1 MQNMITNNPYYIG
14 DAIIVMFGFS
24 VLICHPPNLLDK
36 FGEKIWRELEKMRWN
51 LIFLAG
57 GQAHVAYFSW
67 KNEISHS
74 DTLYKKALKLI
85 FH

>member
-1 MQNMITNNPYYIG
+1 MQNMLTNNPYYIG

-24 VLICHPPNLLDK
+24 VLICYPPNLLDK

-57 GQAHVAYFSW
+57 GLAHIAYHKYTTKGSVV
-67 KNEISHS
+67 
-74 DTLYKKALKLI
+74 T
-85 FH
+85 

>member
-1 MQNMITNNPYYIG
+1 MQNMLTNNPYYIG

-24 VLICHPPNLLDK
+24 VLICYPPNLLDK

-57 GQAHVAYFSW
+57 GLAHFAYWPF
-67 KNEISHS
+67 H
-74 DTLYKKALKLI
+74 DHMAGDLI
-85 FH
+85 IFP